1 MKSNHATRYIIYIL
15 LGVIVLAVGIFV
27 IRDNLKSVAG
37 FCIGI
42 GAGLIGMNVA
52 SLIMNLY
59 YKKHP
64 AIKKQSDIES
74 KDERT
79 VAITNKAKAKAFDIM
94 IKILIFIPFLMILID
109 LPLWMI
115 LAAIALYILGFC
127 LQTYL
132 TIRYSKEM

>member
-1 MKSNHATRYIIYIL
+1 MKDTHATRYIIFIL

-27 IRDNLKSVAG
+27 IDDNLKTIAG
-37 FCIGI
+37 LCIGI

-52 SLIMNLY
+52 NLIMNLY

-94 IKILIFIPFLMILID
+94 IKILIVIPFLMVLID

-115 LAAIALYILGFC
+115 LATVALYVFGFC
-127 LQTYL
+127 VQIYL
-132 TIRYSKEM
+132 TIRYSNEM